1 MSAYLPSPHNLLGAA
16 GLALALMLFAVL
28 GAAASARREQPE
40 IALVA
45 GWGLVCLVL
54 TTWGVITSA
63 PLRIPLV
70 VLAVAGVACLARPMC
85 RQRIGSLRG
94 AGRLLLLSLPM
105 WLVMLPLRPS
115 QIDTWL
121 NLLPNAA
128 YLFDFDMFPTA
139 LRPPSYSF
147 LPVAPYN
154 TQFAAYIASV
164 VSSGASV
171 ASGGLAD
178 GAMAL
183 FSIALQCAA
192 ALLLARVVAGRD
204 GTPPWWACAAGLLL
218 AVPLNPG
225 FVPRVSFA
233 SYGEAPLAVTSLF
246 AVWLSVALIE
256 ELAHDTATPR
266 SAQGLAHDAAR
277 PRSAP
282 ALALVL
288 AALVNIKQSGI
299 GLLLPIGAT
308 LLALVLTHP
317 RIRRGRGVGAVLA
330 TLVPGLVL
338 YLLWRVFVVTS
349 GFVAGELEPL
359 PFAAWNFPLLPQIFA
374 SIARAIFEKATF
386 FLCLA
391 AVLLAW
397 VPAFRRDRWSRES
410 LLLGMIAGVT
420 VLFNGFLVFTYVAH
434 FPPGMAAQAHSYFR
448 YSTQLSLLVMLG
460 LAVALRP
467 AVARWVIRQGR
478 LAGRAGVAAIAVIL
492 VLPVALVRSLRFDLE
507 PPQPTLWQL
516 GHQAARDISPEDR
529 VPAGE
534 ASAGGVSA
542 RGAPAGQAP
551 DGGAPSRRLALL
563 VPGDT
568 DDAVGSML
576 RGVLMFTPP
585 RRPGLDIRTETK
597 ADAPTLDA
605 LAAAGYRLALV
616 TCTPSGLDGI
626 PTHVAAMLRFGD
638 GGWRVLDAW
647 PYPDWLTHTH
657 FAALL
662 AREPLCATG
671 SPN

>member
-16 GLALALMLFAVL
+16 GLALALMLFVVL

-63 PLRIPLV
+63 PLRIPLA
-70 VLAVAGVACLARPMC
+70 VLAVTGVACLARPAC

-164 VSSGASV
+164 ASSGAPV
-171 ASGGLAD
+171 ASGGFAD

-183 FSIALQCAA
+183 FSVALQCAA

-266 SAQGLAHDAAR
+266 SAPGLAHDAAR

-317 RIRRGRGVGAVLA
+317 RIRRGRGVGTVLA

-391 AVLLAW
+391 AVLIAW

-420 VLFNGFLVFTYVAH
+420 VLFNGFLVFTYIAH

-467 AVARWVIRQGR
+467 AVARWVVRQER

-492 VLPVALVRSLRFDLE
+492 VLPVALVRPLRFDLE
-507 PPQPTLWQL
+507 SPQPTLWQL

-529 VPAGE
+529 
-534 ASAGGVSA
+534 
-542 RGAPAGQAP
+542 APAGQAP

-585 RRPGLDIRTETK
+585 RRRGLDIRTETK

>member
-16 GLALALMLFAVL
+16 GLTLALILFVVL
-28 GAAASARREQPE
+28 GAATSARQEQPE

-45 GWGLVCLVL
+45 GWGVVCLVL
-54 TTWGVITSA
+54 TAWGVVTSA
-63 PLRIPLV
+63 PLLIPLAG
-70 VLAVAGVACLARPMC
+70 LAMAGVACLAHPAC

-128 YLFDFDMFPTA
+128 YLFDFDMFPA
-139 LRPPSYSF
+139 APRPPSYSF

-164 VSSGASV
+164 
-171 ASGGLAD
+171 ASGGFAD
-178 GAMAL
+178 GSMAL

-192 ALLLARVVAGRD
+192 ALLLARVLAERD
-204 GTPPWWACAAGLLL
+204 GAPPWWACAAGLLL

-256 ELAHDTATPR
+256 ELAHETARPR
-266 SAQGLAHDAAR
+266 GAPGLPNDAARRSSAPGLAHNAASPASAPGLGR
-277 PRSAP
+277 GTTIPRSAP

-317 RIRRGRGVGAVLA
+317 RIRRGRGMATVLA
-330 TLVPGLVL
+330 TLVPGVVL

-359 PFAAWNFPLLPQIFA
+359 PFAAWNFALLPQIFA

-391 AVLLAW
+391 AVLIAW
-397 VPAFRRDRWSRES
+397 ATAFRRDRWSRES

-420 VLFNGFLVFTYVAH
+420 MLFNGFLMFTYIAH
-434 FPPGMAAQAHSYFR
+434 FPPEMAAQAHSYFR

-460 LAVALRP
+460 LAVAFRP
-467 AVARWVIRQGR
+467 AVARWLVRRAG
-478 LAGRAGVAAIAVIL
+478 LAGRVGAAAIVLIL
-492 VLPVALVRSLRFDLE
+492 LLPVALVRSLRFDLE
-507 PPQPTLWQL
+507 PPQPGLWQL
-516 GHQAARDISPEDR
+516 GHQAADDISPEGRPADR
-529 VPAGE
+529 GL
-534 ASAGGVSA
+534 SS
-542 RGAPAGQAP
+542 
-551 DGGAPSRRLALL
+551 SRLALL

-576 RGVLMFTPP
+576 RGVLLFTPP
-585 RRPGLDIRTETK
+585 RRPGLDIRTETN
-597 ADAPTLDA
+597 ADATTLGA

-626 PTHVAAMLRFGD
+626 PPEVAAMLRFAD
-638 GGWRVLDAW
+638 GGWRVLGAWRYPAW
-647 PYPDWLTHTH
+647 PKHEH

-662 AREPLCATG
+662 GRGPVCATG
-671 SPN
+671 SAN

>member
-1 MSAYLPSPHNLLGAA
+1 VSAYLPSPHNLLGAA
-16 GLALALMLFAVL
+16 GLTLALILFVVL
-28 GAAASARREQPE
+28 GTATSARREQPE

-54 TTWGVITSA
+54 TAWGVVTSA
-63 PLRIPLV
+63 PLLIPLAA
-70 VLAVAGVACLARPMC
+70 LAAAGVACLVHPAC

-154 TQFAAYIASV
+154 TQFAAYV
-164 VSSGASV
+164 TSV
-171 ASGGLAD
+171 ASGGFAD

-192 ALLLARVVAGRD
+192 ALLLARVIAGRD
-204 GTPPWWACAAGLLL
+204 GAPPWWACAAGLLL

-256 ELAHDTATPR
+256 ELAHDTA
-266 SAQGLAHDAAR
+266 S

-299 GLLLPIGAT
+299 GLLVPIGAT
-308 LLALVLTHP
+308 LLVLALTHP
-317 RIRRGRGVGAVLA
+317 RIRRGRGVATVLA

-338 YLLWRVFVVTS
+338 YLLWRVFAVTS

-359 PFAAWNFPLLPQIFA
+359 PFAAWNFVLLPQIFA

-391 AVLLAW
+391 AVLIAW
-397 VPAFRRDRWSRES
+397 VLAFRRDRWSRES

-420 VLFNGFLVFTYVAH
+420 VLFNGFLVFTYIAH
-434 FPPGMAAQAHSYFR
+434 FPPDMAMQAHSYFR

-460 LAVALRP
+460 LAVAFRP
-467 AVARWVIRQGR
+467 AVARWVVRPGSLIGR
-478 LAGRAGVAAIAVIL
+478 LAGGVGVVAIVLIL
-492 VLPVALVRSLRFDLE
+492 VLPVALVRPLRFDLE

-516 GHQAARDISPEDR
+516 GHRAARDIPPEAP
-529 VPAGE
+529 PAD
-534 ASAGGVSA
+534 
-542 RGAPAGQAP
+542 RGAP
-551 DGGAPSRRLALL
+551 SSRLALL
-563 VPGDT
+563 VPGDN
-568 DDAVGSML
+568 DDAVGSVL
-576 RGVLMFTPP
+576 RGVLLFTPP
-585 RRPGLDIRTETK
+585 RRPALDIRTEAT
-597 ADAPTLDA
+597 ADASTLNA

-626 PTHVAAMLRFGD
+626 PTRVAAMLRFGD
-638 GGWRVLDAW
+638 GRWRLVDAW
-647 PYPDWLTHTH
+647 PYPDWPKHVH

-662 AREPLCATG
+662 GRGPVCAAG

>member
-1 MSAYLPSPHNLLGAA
+1 VSAYLPSPHDLLGAA
-16 GLALALMLFAVL
+16 GLALALALFLVL
-28 GAAASARREQPE
+28 GAATTARREQPE
-40 IALVA
+40 IALLA

-54 TTWGVITSA
+54 TAWGVSTPAS
-63 PLRIPLV
+63 LRIPLAA
-70 VLAVAGVACLARPMC
+70 LAVAGIACVAHPGC
-85 RQRIGSLRG
+85 RHRIGSLRG
-94 AGRLLLLSLPM
+94 AGRLLLLALPM

-154 TQFAAYIASV
+154 TQFAAYIASIVSSGASV

-171 ASGGLAD
+171 ASGGFAD

-192 ALLLARVVAGRD
+192 ALLLARVVAGRE

-218 AVPLNPG
+218 TVPLNPG

-233 SYGEAPLAVTSLF
+233 SYGEAPLAVTTLF

-256 ELAHDTATPR
+256 ELARDT
-266 SAQGLAHDAAR
+266 AR

-299 GLLLPIGAT
+299 GLLLPIGAS
-308 LLALVLTHP
+308 LLALVLAHP
-317 RIRRGRGVGAVLA
+317 RIRRGRGVGIVIA
-330 TLVPGLVL
+330 TLVPGLGL
-338 YLLWRVFVVTS
+338 YLLWRMFAVTS

-391 AVLLAW
+391 AVLIAW
-397 VPAFRRDRWSRES
+397 VPALRRDRWSRET

-420 VLFNGFLVFTYVAH
+420 VLFNGFLVFTYIAH

-448 YSTQLSLLVMLG
+448 YSTQLSLPVMLG
-460 LAVALRP
+460 LTVAFRP
-467 AVARWVIRQGR
+467 AVARFLVRRGR
-478 LAGRAGVAAIAVIL
+478 LAGCAGVAGIVVIL
-492 VLPVALVRSLRFDLE
+492 LLPVALVRPLRFDLE
-507 PPQPTLWQL
+507 PPQPELWQL
-516 GHQAARDISPEDR
+516 GHQAARDVTPGD
-529 VPAGE
+529 
-534 ASAGGVSA
+534 
-542 RGAPAGQAP
+542 
-551 DGGAPSRRLALL
+551 RLALL
-563 VPGDT
+563 VPGDI

-576 RGVLMFTPP
+576 RGVLLFTPP

-597 ADAPTLDA
+597 ADAPTLEL

-616 TCTPSGLDGI
+616 TCTPSGLDFI
-626 PTHVAAMLRFGD
+626 PAHVAAMLRYGD

-647 PYPDWLTHTH
+647 PYPDRLTHAH

-662 AREPLCATG
+662 ARGPLCATG
-671 SPN
+671 SPG